1 MKLIVG
7 LGNIGKNYDNT
18 RHNIGFE
25 ILDDFLGEVIW
36 KKNSYGLYYKKNNIL
51 YLKPTTYM
59 NLSGIAVSY
68 FMKYYK
74 IKLDDLIVIHDDI
87 DTQTGNYKIKYDS
100 SFGGHNGIKSIIEHL
115 KTQKFL
121 RIKIGISKNDNIEI
135 SDYVL
140 GKFSKIENQQINIIK
155 KEINEVIKE
164 FISDKKAEYL
174 MNKYN

>member
-7 LGNIGKNYDNT
+7 LGNHGKDYHNT
-18 RHNIGFE
+18 RHNIGFD
-25 ILDDFLGEVIW
+25 ILDSFLGNIIW
-36 KKNSYGLYYKKNNIL
+36 KKNPYGLYYKNNNIL

-68 FMKYYK
+68 FIKYFK
-74 IKLDDLIVIHDDI
+74 IKLEDIIIIHDDI
-87 DTQTGNYKIKYDS
+87 DTKTGNFKIKYDS
-100 SFGGHNGIKSIIEHL
+100 SFGGHNGIKSIIEQL

-121 RIKIGISKNDNIEI
+121 RIKVGISKNDNLDL

-140 GKFSKIENQQINIIK
+140 GKFSKSELKEINLIK
-155 KEINEVIKE
+155 KEINEVIEE
-164 FISDKKAEYL
+164 FIFNKSADYL